1 MQRRYETIEGTAINL
16 DDYGGVGDPVLL
28 VHGLAGSAGNW
39 SLVGPV
45 VADFART
52 IAVDLPGHGRSG
64 PAPSYDLA
72 AHCRAV
78 VGVIEKLEM
87 SPVALVGNS
96 MGGLVTQMVAAKRP
110 DLVASL
116 LLLSPAAPPVTLS
129 PPTSLS
135 VAARLVIR
143 SLPVVGQ
150 AVTAASVAR
159 LGPRRQIEEMLKI
172 VMEHPERL
180 PPDAVGRAIEL
191 ATLRRTMPWATK
203 AFADSSASVR
213 KSFIRRWEY
222 SAMIDQITVPTTL
235 VFGSCD
241 KVVIP
246 GSLRWLAARRSD
258 WRTVELPDTGHTVMW
273 ERPDIVVHELTRQ
286 LKSR

>member
-1 MQRRYETIEGTAINL
+1 MQRRYETIDGTAINL
-16 DDYGGVGDPVLL
+16 DDYGGVGDSVLL
-28 VHGLAGSAGNW
+28 VHGLVGSAGNW
-39 SLVGPV
+39 SLVAPV

-64 PAPSYDLA
+64 PARVNDLA
-72 AHCRAV
+72 AHYRTV
-78 VGVIEKLEM
+78 VAVIEKLEL

-96 MGGLVTQMVAAKRP
+96 MGGLVAEMVAAERP
-110 DLVASL
+110 DLLASL
-116 LLLSPAAPPVTLS
+116 LLLSPATPPMTLS
-129 PPTSLS
+129 LPTSPS
-135 VAARLVIR
+135 VAARLLLR

-150 AVTAASVAR
+150 AVTAASAAR
-159 LGPRRQIEEMLKI
+159 LGPRRQIEETLKI

-180 PPDAVGRAIEL
+180 PPEAVERAVDL
-191 ATLRRTMPWATK
+191 AALRRTMPWAAK

-213 KSFIRRWEY
+213 RLFVRRWEY
-222 SAMIDQITVPTTL
+222 SAMIDKITVPTTL

-246 GSLRWLAARRSD
+246 GSLRWLAERRPD
-258 WRTVELPDTGHTVMW
+258 WRTFELPDAGHTLMW

-286 LKSR
+286 LRAS

>member
-1 MQRRYETIEGTAINL
+1 MQRRYEMIEGTAINL
-16 DDYGGVGDPVLL
+16 DDYGRAGDPVLL
-28 VHGLAGSAGNW
+28 LHGLAGSAGNW
-39 SLVGPV
+39 SLVAPV

-64 PAPSYDLA
+64 PASVHDLA
-72 AHCRAV
+72 THYRTV
-78 VGVIEKLEM
+78 VGVIEKLGM

-96 MGGLVTQMVAAKRP
+96 MGGLVAEMVTAERP

-116 LLLSPAAPPVTLS
+116 LLLSPATPPATLS
-129 PPTSLS
+129 PPTSFP
-135 VAARLVIR
+135 VAARLFVR

-150 AVTAASVAR
+150 RVTAASAAR
-159 LGPRRQIEEMLKI
+159 LGPRRQIEKMLEI
-172 VMEHPERL
+172 VMEHPDRL
-180 PPDAVGRAIEL
+180 PPAALERAVEL
-191 ATLRRTMPWATK
+191 ATLRRTMPWAAK

-213 KSFIRRWEY
+213 KLFIRRWEY
-222 SAMIDQITVPTTL
+222 AAMIDKIRVPTTL

-246 GSLRWLAARRSD
+246 GSLRWLGGRRPD
-258 WRTVELPDTGHTVMW
+258 WRTVELPDTGHTVML

-286 LKSR
+286 LKAR